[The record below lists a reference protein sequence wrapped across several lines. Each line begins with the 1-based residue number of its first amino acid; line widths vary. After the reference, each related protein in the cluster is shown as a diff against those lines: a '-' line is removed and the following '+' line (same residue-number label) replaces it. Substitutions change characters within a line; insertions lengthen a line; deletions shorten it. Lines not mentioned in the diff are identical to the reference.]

1 MQHSRSASPGGRH
14 AALAMG
20 EKKLRAKLTKELGR
34 EPTADELTTASKL
47 LKAKK
52 QAAADAPVTPTVPL
66 PPSCDL
72 DQLGR
77 SKCGTRPSA

>member
-1 MQHSRSASPGGRH
+1 
-14 AALAMG
+14 MG

-52 QAAADAPVTPTVPL
+52 GSR
-66 PPSCDL
+66 PPRTHL
-72 DQLGR
+72 
-77 SKCGTRPSA
+77 

>member
-1 MQHSRSASPGGRH
+1 
-14 AALAMG
+14 MG